1 MRLIT
6 KNEEEK
12 LMSKNIL
19 AIDDDKAICRLLD
32 FRLKLDG
39 FSVQQ
44 ANSGYAALQMLECGP
59 LPDAILLDI
68 CMPEMTG
75 LEFCR
80 KIKSDER
87 FKHLK
92 VIIITALRDDKNKAE
107 AMEAGAD
114 AIIFKPF
121 RGADVIKKI
130 EELTSGDLK
139 EIVPNVETVQA
150 VTAV

>member
-1 MRLIT
+1 MPN
-6 KNEEEK
+6 KK
-12 LMSKNIL
+12 IL
-19 AIDDDKAICRLLD
+19 VIDDEKVICSLVD

-39 FSVQQ
+39 FSVTQ
-44 ANSGYAALQMLECGP
+44 ANSAYVALQTLECGH
-59 LPDAILLDI
+59 LPDVILLDI
-68 CMPEMTG
+68 SMPGMSG

-130 EELTSGDLK
+130 EELTNGDLK
-139 EIVPNVETVQA
+139 EIVTTAKTVQA
-150 VTAV
+150 VPTV